1 MRPVVL
7 LTHAI
12 HQEAIA
18 LLQGSAEVRVLKQAD
33 EAGLLREI
41 GDADALLVRMPV
53 SRTVIRAGK
62 RLRVVARHGVGVD
75 YIPLDVCTELSIPV
89 TNTPDANTESVA
101 EHVIGCMIALAHRI
115 VPADRAVRQHN
126 WLWRDNMIGLDL
138 FGRTLGVIGLGR
150 IGSRVAAI
158 AAQAFRMKVLGYDPY
173 AASSAANA
181 MVSLCSL
188 EDLLR
193 QSDFVTIHVPS
204 TSQTKHILNSARIG
218 SMKRGSFL
226 INAARG
232 NLVETAAL
240 AAALSSGHLAGAALD
255 VLEDE
260 PPRTDNPLLTLDN
273 IIITP
278 HSAALTEE
286 AMIRMGTTAAED
298 IIRVLRGEPP
308 IHQVNRL
315 VKD

>member
-41 GDADALLVRMPV
+41 GDADALLVRMPI

-101 EHVIGCMIALAHRI
+101 
-115 VPADRAVRQHN
+115 DRAVRQHN

-158 AAQAFRMKVLGYDPY
+158 AAEAFRMKVLGHDPY

-204 TSQTKHILNSARIG
+204 TSQTKHMLDAARIG

-232 NLVETAAL
+232 NLVESAAL

-260 PPRTDNPLLTLDN
+260 PPRADNPLLTLDN

-298 IIRVLRGEPP
+298 ILRVLRGEPP

-315 VKD
+315 ARD